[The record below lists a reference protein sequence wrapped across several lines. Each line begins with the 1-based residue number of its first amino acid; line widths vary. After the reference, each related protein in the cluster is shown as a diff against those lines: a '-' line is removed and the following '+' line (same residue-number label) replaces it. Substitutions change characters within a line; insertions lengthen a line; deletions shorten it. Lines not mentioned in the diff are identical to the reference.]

1 MEVFRYKALDAQGNK
16 VSGEVVAPTMAE
28 AEKRISAKDITVI
41 AILPAG
47 ARRGGA
53 AEGAS
58 ISGPTAS
65 RAKGRISDA
74 EAARTL
80 ENLAVM
86 IKTGVP
92 FVEALEAVATSTKNP
107 RVIEALQSIKEDV
120 VGGQSLSGAMR
131 NTGGAFP
138 PLVADMVRVAEE
150 GGRLDVALKSA
161 ASYLSRSAE
170 LRKRVAN
177 AMMYPCV
184 MMAVS
189 ILTVMTLVLFVI
201 PRFAG
206 IFSKS
211 GVEIP
216 ATTKAMLALSTTAQ
230 KNPMILV
237 TGLLV
242 LVGAI
247 IVVLRTESIRTQ
259 VARWLFRAPVLG
271 PLLRQLSISRAVQ
284 SIATLLSSNVPLLS
298 ALEHG
303 AKVSGYRPVSDALLR
318 ARHDVEHGASLSESL
333 RVSSVFPAM
342 LLQLVTVG
350 ERTGQ
355 LASLLQSG
363 SESLE
368 TEVDAR
374 LKALVTIVE
383 PLMIVVMGVIVG
395 GITLSIITPIYNVV
409 QNIK

>member
-1 MEVFRYKALDAQGNK
+1 VR
-16 VSGEVVAPTMAE
+16 VSE
-28 AEKRISAKDITVI
+28 AE
-41 AILPAG
+41 G
-47 ARRGGA
+47 
-53 AEGAS
+53 
-58 ISGPTAS
+58 
-65 RAKGRISDA
+65 
-74 EAARTL
+74 ARTL

-86 IKTGVP
+86 MKTGVP
-92 FVEALEAVATSTKNP
+92 FVEALEAAAQSTRNP
-107 RVIEALQSIKEDV
+107 KMMTALRQIKEDV

-131 NTGGAFP
+131 NTGGVFP

-150 GGRLDVALKSA
+150 GGRLDVAL
-161 ASYLSRSAE
+161 RSASSYME
-170 LRKRVAN
+170 RAADLKRRVKN

-189 ILTVMTLVLFVI
+189 LITVLVLVLFVI

-206 IFSKS
+206 IFTKS

-216 ATTKAMLALSTTAQ
+216 MTTQWMLSFSAAVNT
-230 KNPMILV
+230 KP
-237 TGLLV
+237 LLV
-242 LVGAI
+242 LAIVAGLGAGFYFAFRLEA
-247 IVVLRTESIRTQ
+247 VRSLGGKLLLRT
-259 VARWLFRAPVLG
+259 PMLG
-271 PLLRQLSISRAVQ
+271 SLLRQLAISRSVQ
-284 SIATLLSSNVPLLS
+284 SISTLLSSNVPLIS

-303 AKVSGYRPVSDALLR
+303 AKVAGYKPVGDALIK
-318 ARHDVEHGASLSESL
+318 ARNDVEHGSSLSDSLKESD
-333 RVSSVFPAM
+333 VFPAM

-363 SESLE
+363 SQSME

-383 PLMIVVMGVIVG
+383 PLMIVFMGLIVG